1 MQTRQSPNW
10 LGTPARSSAKTMH
23 TSASG
28 PQKLPPW
35 KKMESAAGPLELAIV
50 IPTFE
55 ERDNVWP
62 ILDRLVAALTGIQY
76 EVIFVDDD
84 SRDGT
89 ANCVREIAR
98 TSPNVRVLQRIFRRG
113 LGSACIE
120 GMMATAAPYIAVMD
134 ADLQHDERI
143 LPEMFA
149 KLKADCLD
157 VVVATRN
164 ATGGSMGEFAW
175 HRVLLSNL
183 GHYLSKSILRT
194 RISDP
199 MSGFFVLTRDCLE
212 EVIRS
217 TSGIGFKILLDLVAS
232 ARRPL
237 RVGEIPYTFRE
248 RLHGSSKLDFPVCLE
263 FLQLVLDKKI
273 GNLVPVRFLIFG
285 TVGAVGVLLASV
297 LLCVLVLVFDLGFLR
312 ALAITTFVD
321 MTGNFF
327 LNNSMTYRDRSL
339 KGRRILTG
347 LATFYVA
354 CSLGA
359 AINIHIAKS
368 VSGLGLPWYIAG
380 ACGLAVGAVW
390 NYGITSFTTWRRAR
404 LRSRV

>member
-1 MQTRQSPNW
+1 
-10 LGTPARSSAKTMH
+10 MH
-23 TSASG
+23 ASASAL
-28 PQKLPPW
+28 QNSTAW
-35 KKMESAAGPLELAIV
+35 KDLDISAAPLELAVV

-55 ERDNVWP
+55 ERENIWP
-62 ILDRLVAALTGIQY
+62 ILDRLAEALTGIHY

-89 ANCVREIAR
+89 ADCIREIAR
-98 TSPNVRVLQRIFRRG
+98 HSTNVHVIQRVHRRG

-143 LPEMFA
+143 LPRMFA
-149 KLKADCLD
+149 TLKNDRLD
-157 VVVATRN
+157 LVVATRN

-183 GHYLSKSILRT
+183 GQRLSKSILRM

-199 MSGFFVLTRDCLE
+199 MSGFFVLTRDYLE

-217 TSGIGFKILLDLVAS
+217 TSGIGFKLLVDLVAS

-237 RVGEIPYTFRE
+237 RIGEIPYTFRE
-248 RLHGSSKLDFPVCLE
+248 RAHGSSKLDVSVCLE
-263 FLQLVLDKKI
+263 FVQLVLDKKI

-285 TVGAVGVLLASV
+285 AVGVVGVLLASV
-297 LLCVLVLVFDLGFLR
+297 VLSVLVLAFRLDFLT
-312 ALAITTFVD
+312 AQVITTFIA

-327 LNNSMTYRDRSL
+327 LNNSMTYRDRRL
-339 KGRRILTG
+339 RGRRILAG
-347 LATFYVA
+347 LASFYAA

-359 AINIHIAKS
+359 VINLHLAKS
-368 VSGLGLPWYIAG
+368 AQDLGIPWYIAG
-380 ACGLAVGAVW
+380 ACGLAVGAAW

-404 LRSRV
+404 LRSGV

>member
-1 MQTRQSPNW
+1 
-10 LGTPARSSAKTMH
+10 MH
-23 TSASG
+23 ASASAL
-28 PQKLPPW
+28 QNSTAW
-35 KKMESAAGPLELAIV
+35 KDLDISAAPLELAVV

-55 ERDNVWP
+55 ERENIWP
-62 ILDRLVAALTGIQY
+62 ILDRLAEALTGIHY

-89 ANCVREIAR
+89 ADCIREIAR
-98 TSPNVRVLQRIFRRG
+98 HSTNVHVIQRVHRRG

-143 LPEMFA
+143 LPRMFA
-149 KLKADCLD
+149 TLKNDRLD
-157 VVVATRN
+157 LVVATRN

-183 GHYLSKSILRT
+183 GQRLSKSILRM

-199 MSGFFVLTRDCLE
+199 MSGFFVLTRDYLE

-217 TSGIGFKILLDLVAS
+217 TSGIGFKLLVDLVAS

-237 RVGEIPYTFRE
+237 RIGEIPYTFRE
-248 RLHGSSKLDFPVCLE
+248 RAHGSSKLDVSVCLE
-263 FLQLVLDKKI
+263 FVQLVLDKKI

-285 TVGAVGVLLASV
+285 AVGVVGVLLASV
-297 LLCVLVLVFDLGFLR
+297 VLSVLVLAFRLDFLT
-312 ALAITTFVD
+312 AQVITTFIA

-327 LNNSMTYRDRSL
+327 LNNSMTYRDRRL
-339 KGRRILTG
+339 KRWGIVTG
-347 LATFYVA
+347 LASFYAA

-359 AINIHIAKS
+359 VINLHIAKS
-368 VSGLGLPWYIAG
+368 AKDLGIPWYIAG

-404 LRSRV
+404 VRSGA

>member
-1 MQTRQSPNW
+1 
-10 LGTPARSSAKTMH
+10 MH
-23 TSASG
+23 ASASAL
-28 PQKLPPW
+28 QNSTAWRDLDI
-35 KKMESAAGPLELAIV
+35 SAAPLELAVV

-55 ERDNVWP
+55 ERENIWP
-62 ILDRLVAALTGIQY
+62 VLDRLAEALTGIHY

-89 ANCVREIAR
+89 ADCIREIAR
-98 TSPNVRVLQRIFRRG
+98 ISTNVHVLQRVHRRG

-143 LPEMFA
+143 LPQMFA
-149 KLKADCLD
+149 KLKADRLD

-164 ATGGSMGEFAW
+164 ATGGSMGQFAW

-183 GHYLSKSILRT
+183 GHRVSQSLLRM

-199 MSGFFVLTRDCLE
+199 MSGFFILTRDYLD

-217 TSGIGFKILLDLVAS
+217 TSGMGFKILVDLVAS

-248 RLHGSSKLDFPVCLE
+248 RQHGSSKLDVSVCLE
-263 FLQLVLDKKI
+263 FVQLVLDKKI
-273 GNLVPVRFLIFG
+273 GNVVPVRFLIFSI
-285 TVGAVGVLLASV
+285 VGAVGVLLAAVV
-297 LLCVLVLVFDLGFLR
+297 LFVLVMVFHFDFL
-312 ALAITTFVD
+312 AAQVVTTLIA

-327 LNNSMTYRDRSL
+327 LNNSMTYRDRRL
-339 KGRRILTG
+339 KRWGIVTG
-347 LATFYVA
+347 LASFYAA

-359 AINIHIAKS
+359 VINLHIAKS
-368 VSGLGLPWYIAG
+368 AKDLGIPWYIAG

-404 LRSRV
+404 VRSGA

>member
-1 MQTRQSPNW
+1 MGNSV
-10 LGTPARSSAKTMH
+10 A
-23 TSASG
+23 
-28 PQKLPPW
+28 
-35 KKMESAAGPLELAIV
+35 PLELAVV

-55 ERDNVWP
+55 ERDNVYLV
-62 ILDRLVAALTGIQY
+62 LDRLEEALTGIQY

-89 ANCVREIAR
+89 ANCIREIAR
-98 TSPNVRVLQRIFRRG
+98 TSTKVHVLQRVLRRG

-120 GMMATAAPYIAVMD
+120 GMMATAAPYIAIMD

-143 LPEMFA
+143 LPQMFT
-149 KLKADCLD
+149 KLKTDHLD
-157 VVVATRN
+157 IVVATRN

-183 GHYLSKSILRT
+183 GHRLSKSILRT
-194 RISDP
+194 QISDP
-199 MSGFFVLTRDCLE
+199 MSGFFVLTRDYLE

-232 ARRPL
+232 GRRPL
-237 RVGEIPYTFRE
+237 RVGEIPYIFRE
-248 RLHGSSKLDFPVCLE
+248 RLHGSSKLDFSICLE
-263 FLQLVLDKKI
+263 FVHLLLDKKI

-285 TVGAVGVLLASV
+285 AVGAVGVLLASIV
-297 LLCVLVLVFDLGFLR
+297 LYLLVVVFHLDFLS
-312 ALAITTFVD
+312 AQVITTFVA

-339 KGRRILTG
+339 KGWRILTG
-347 LATFYVA
+347 LASFYVA
-354 CSLGA
+354 CSVGA
-359 AINIHIAKS
+359 VINLHIAKS
-368 VSGLGLPWYIAG
+368 AKDLGLPWYLAG
-380 ACGLAVGAVW
+380 ASGLAVGAVW

-404 LRSRV
+404 LRSRL